1 MQLNSDDALL
11 DIMMKE
17 KKKEKFVKTAI
28 EKLIHM
34 ISVNDSVMMNE
45 QNEQNDHD
53 KQQSDQIEKDSAAI
67 TSVMMISSN
76 DIFMTETTD
85 ETLN

>member
-1 MQLNSDDALL
+1 
-11 DIMMKE
+11 MKE
-17 KKKEKFVKTAI
+17 KKKEKFIKTAI
-28 EKLIHM
+28 EKLTYT
-34 ISVNDSVMMNE
+34 ISVNDFVVMNE

-67 TSVMMISSN
+67 TNVMMISNN
-76 DIFMTETTD
+76 DILMTEIID

>member
-1 MQLNSDDALL
+1 LQLNSDDALL

>member
-1 MQLNSDDALL
+1 
-11 DIMMKE
+11 MMKE
-17 KKKEKFVKTAI
+17 KKKEKFIKTAI
-28 EKLIHM
+28 EKLTYT
-34 ISVNDSVMMNE
+34 ISVNDFVVMNE

-67 TSVMMISSN
+67 TNVMMISNN
-76 DIFMTETTD
+76 DILMTEIID

>member
-1 MQLNSDDALL
+1 LQLNSDDALL

-17 KKKEKFVKTAI
+17 KKKKKFVKTAI
-28 EKLIHM
+28 EKLTHT
-34 ISVNDSVMMNE
+34 ISVNDSVVMNE

-67 TSVMMISSN
+67 ASVMMISSN

-85 ETLN
+85 EILN